1 MIYVDIFG
9 WLGGILLT
17 LNLIPQIYKANVT
30 KKVEDISTTFI
41 IVNVTGLLLY
51 SIYGLYYEI
60 YQVAISSL
68 TSLCI
73 SLYFLYIKLIL

>member
-51 SIYGLYYEI
+51 SIY
-60 YQVAISSL
+60 
-68 TSLCI
+68 
-73 SLYFLYIKLIL
+73 

>member
-17 LNLIPQIYKANVT
+17 LNLIPQIYKAHIT

-41 IVNVTGLLLY
+41 IVNNDRFIIIFDIWNVLRD
-51 SIYGLYYEI
+51 
-60 YQVAISSL
+60 ISSR
-68 TSLCI
+68 
-73 SLYFLYIKLIL
+73 YIHPDEFVY

>member
-30 KKVEDISTTFI
+30 KKVGDISTTFI
-41 IVNVTGLLLY
+41 IVNVIGLLLY

-68 TSLCI
+68 MSLCI
-73 SLYFLYIKLIL
+73 SLYLLYLKLIL

>member
-1 MIYVDIFG
+1 MIYIDIFG

-17 LNLIPQIYKANVT
+17 LNLIPQIYKVHIT
-30 KKVEDISTTFI
+30 KKIEDISTTFI
-41 IVNVTGLLLY
+41 IVNVIGLLLY

-68 TSLCI
+68 MSLCI
-73 SLYFLYIKLIL
+73 SLYLLYLKLIL

>member
-1 MIYVDIFG
+1 MIYVDIIG

-17 LNLIPQIYKANVT
+17 LNLIPQIYKVRIT

-60 YQVAISSL
+60 YQVAGASRS
-68 TSLCI
+68 SLCI
-73 SLYFLYIKLIL
+73 SLYFLYLKLIL